1 MLLHWIWL
9 ATRPNL
15 HERDKLALLRY
26 FHDPEDIFYAE
37 EGAFAEVDGL
47 TKEAVEVLRDKDVK
61 QAHAILD
68 ACTAKGIHICTLH
81 DAAYPGRLKNIADPP
96 LVLYYKGRLPDLDSL
111 PVIAAV
117 GTRDATAYGMNA
129 ARRLG
134 SQIAK
139 CGGIVVSGM
148 AFGIDGAAISGA
160 LSAGGTVVGVL
171 GCGADVVYPLCN
183 RSLFA
188 DAERYGCLMSEF
200 PPGTPPMKWNF
211 PKRNRIMSGLSNGVL
226 VVEAPQKS
234 GALITARQAAEQG
247 RDVFVV
253 PGNIDVASCY
263 GSNALLRDGAIA
275 VSNGWDVV
283 SEYQNLY
290 PEKIHR
296 YDRPVEPAGF
306 TDDVMATATKEPEKK
321 IPKVAQK
328 LRSPTKTKASDKKKE
343 KITIDKTD
351 QPPYSDIQDTL
362 RNLPDRER
370 EIATLIGSEEQLVD
384 DIIAK
389 AGLPAGVVLSI
400 LTMLE
405 IKGVVRRLPGKRV
418 ALRN

>member
-15 HERDKLALLRY
+15 HDRDKLALLRY

-37 EGAFAEVDGL
+37 
-47 TKEAVEVLRDKDVK
+47 KEAFSQIEGLNAETVEALQDKNLK
-61 QAHAILD
+61 QAHAVLEQ
-68 ACTAKGIHICTLH
+68 CMGKNIHICTLN
-81 DAAYPGRLKNIADPP
+81 DAAYPGRLKNITDPP
-96 LVLYYKGRLPDLDSL
+96 MVLYYKGNLPDLDNA

-117 GTRDATAYGMNA
+117 GTRSATAYGMNA

-134 SQIAK
+134 GQIAK
-139 CGGIVVSGM
+139 CGGIVVSGL
-148 AFGIDGAAISGA
+148 AAGIDGAAISGA

-171 GCGADVVYPLCN
+171 GCGVDVVYPLSN

-188 DAERYGCLMSEF
+188 DTERYGCLLSEF

-234 GALITARQAAEQG
+234 GALITAHQAAEQG

-253 PGNIDVASCY
+253 PGNIDVSSCA

-275 VSNGWDVV
+275 VSGGWDVV
-283 SEYQNLY
+283 SEYLSLY

-296 YDRPVEPAGF
+296 YQRSVQAPGF
-306 TDDVMATATKEPEKK
+306 TDDVMASAVETEKAA
-321 IPKVAQK
+321 PKVAQK
-328 LRSPTKTKASDKKKE
+328 PRTPGKKKASDNKKE
-343 KITIDKTD
+343 KITIDNSDK
-351 QPPYSDIQDTL
+351 PPYIDIHDTFEGLSDG
-362 RNLPDRER
+362 ER
-370 EIATLIGSEEQLVD
+370 KVAQLIGNGERLVD
-384 DIIAK
+384 EIIAE
-389 AGLPAGVVLSI
+389 AGMSPGTVLST

-418 ALRN
+418 AIK